1 MPGRKR
7 RDCGKCIAYCNMLDG
22 VNYTCG
28 LGFEV
33 SEDMERG
40 RNGSMKIVPRPFED
54 KCESIPQPKTKEDFV
69 RTAASLGIEWDIE
82 DVMSI
87 KEFNDSLW

>member
-1 MPGRKR
+1 
-7 RDCGKCIAYCNMLDG
+7 MLDG

-28 LGFEV
+28 LGFEI
-33 SEDMERG
+33 SEEMERG
-40 RNGSMKIVPRPFED
+40 RNGSMKIVPRPFGD
-54 KCESIPQPKTKEDFV
+54 KCGSVPQPKTKEDFV
-69 RTAASLGIEWDIE
+69 RTAASLGIEWAIE